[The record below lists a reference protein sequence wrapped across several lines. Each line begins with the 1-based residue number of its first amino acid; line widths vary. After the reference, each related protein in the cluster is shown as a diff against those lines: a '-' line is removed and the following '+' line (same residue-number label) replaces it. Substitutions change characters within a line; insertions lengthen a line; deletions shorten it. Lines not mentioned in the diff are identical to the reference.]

1 MVMYRAKKQAETRL
15 FVAETEFDRNMS
27 HIVVGSKDAKTL
39 IFSSTIKEIYERA
52 FSYSALQSVVLNE
65 GLGTLG

>member
-1 MVMYRAKKQAETRL
+1 MYSAKTRAEIRL

-39 IFSSTIKEIYERA
+39 IFSSTIKETYGRA

-65 GLGTLG
+65 GLETLG